1 VEAFLSG
8 LAVRS
13 QGPHF
18 VRGSRGPDRDAPRSA
33 GRAGRAPRVPHT
45 DAELALLLATARERL
60 NPGQDTLDLGDVA
73 TVAPGVEDVAD
84 WTAGRRAG
92 QATLDENLDQA
103 GHSRQSM
110 TSKSSRSAG
119 GRPASFNA
127 GGRVVATSSQLLWQV
142 LTDAYTRLGLDVLA
156 DEAFRNCDA
165 RHRRLRSSFP
175 PRTRQPTTAP
185 RSYSARLSAPSTA
198 RPHASSCAPAAWTP
212 AGTRNSASQP
222 SATAPAASRSHTVP
236 TNTSPRTRCAASLA
250 CTPLSRHACSR
261 PPKPLT
267 RRRSLP
273 DKAS

>member
-13 QGPHF
+13 QGPYF

-33 GRAGRAPRVPHT
+33 GRAPRVPHT
-45 DAELALLLATARERL
+45 DAELATARERL

-110 TSKSSRSAG
+110 TSKSWRSTG

-156 DEAFRNCDA
+156 DEAFRAMVLAQIVEPASKADS
-165 RHRRLRSSFP
+165 LRVL
-175 PRTRQPTTAP
+175 AD
-185 RSYSARLSAPSTA
+185 LG
-198 RPHASSCAPAAWTP
+198 APAPELRTLFRSLQRCRASDYRDGIANPQGSTRTSTGRAPGQLPLGALALAGQRIHVGIGHAGRTLSVEPPTPPSGSTTTP
-212 AGTRNSASQP
+212 A
-222 SATAPAASRSHTVP
+222 P
-236 TNTSPRTRCAASLA
+236 TDALVILDRVRGVIT
-250 CTPLSRHACSR
+250 
-261 PPKPLT
+261 
-267 RRRSLP
+267 
-273 DKAS
+273 